1 MIPFVK
7 LANDLY
13 SGAYFP
19 GAQLRAT
26 RAKMQEGGRL
36 GSGSDCDTMIDPSS
50 GNPTDQ
56 ELGCHC

>member
-7 LANDLY
+7 LAIDLY

-26 RAKMQEGGRL
+26 RAKMQV
-36 GSGSDCDTMIDPSS
+36 GSTRTAKNQNFKLFAQPA
-50 GNPTDQ
+50 
-56 ELGCHC
+56 